1 MEYKG
6 NTMHTLINGRVIRH
20 LAKYYYMCCLK
31 MYVNALELKIVIDGQ
46 EETLENLLDPF
57 VADAVDESV
66 VQQIIKGKRLSIEK
80 KIAQLLQI
88 FIQIGYKTKTT
99 LDVSNKDIK
108 THVLKSKEKEKSKI
122 TRRLGDM
129 STEEREVENILKQ
142 HRIGRWNL
150 GQTRALFEYD
160 GEQYEKERME
170 IESDMLNEYRTGK
183 MDGVTQENMEIF
195 KLDYFQEM
203 VQQERMGN
211 EISDMFRLMG
221 DDDDYAEG
229 LDGDEMFI

>member
-1 MEYKG
+1 
-6 NTMHTLINGRVIRH
+6 
-20 LAKYYYMCCLK
+20 
-31 MYVNALELKIVIDGQ
+31 MYVNSLELRITIDGQ
-46 EETLENLLDPF
+46 EESLENLLDPYI
-57 VADAVDESV
+57 ADAVDENV
-66 VQQIIKGKRLSIEK
+66 RKQIIKGKRKKIES
-80 KIAQLLQI
+80 KIAQLLEI
-88 FIQIGYKTKTT
+88 FITSAYKVKNT

-129 STEEREVENILKQ
+129 STEEREVENLLKN

-160 GEQYEKERME
+160 GEQYEKERLE
-170 IESDMLNEYRTGK
+170 AENDLITEFRTGK
-183 MDGVTQENMEIF
+183 MDGVTIETMGIF
-195 KLDYFQEM
+195 KLDLIQE
-203 VQQERMGN
+203 QLHEERMAT

-221 DDDDYAEG
+221 DDDDYGEG